1 MSNALSDVASTAY
14 TSGASL
20 EKVEG
25 YITAISV
32 ATGQSGDE
40 VGNAL
45 RSMMARLY
53 KIGAE
58 GNNIPRM

>member
-1 MSNALSDVASTAY
+1 MATALSDVASTAY

-40 VGNAL
+40 VGNAFFL
-45 RSMMARLY
+45 NWC
-53 KIGAE
+53 I
-58 GNNIPRM
+58 